1 MEDFGYMECGLPEY
15 LQHDL
20 DEFKKN
26 PNDLWWCEL
35 YGSINSAEVDG
46 VIPSNQAWYLREK
59 YLGLRKD
66 GSDEDD

>member
-1 MEDFGYMECGLPEY
+1 MENEYMECNLPPY

-20 DEFKKN
+20 DELKKD
-26 PNDLWWCEL
+26 PDSDVWWCEL

-46 VIPSNQAWYLREK
+46 EIPASQAWYLREK